1 MRYLLIVLCIIRILG
16 RLFVDV
22 GKGRYVTGSQSSQRC
37 TITTIQALLMKFVSL
52 QLAIE
57 EDSERAPRVA
67 TAVLLVEVA
76 GGADDDIKEEER
88 EVLRRLIERY
98 SVVTPGQ
105 AHEVTSL

>member
-1 MRYLLIVLCIIRILG
+1 MRYLLIVLCIIPILG
-16 RLFVDV
+16 QLFVDV
-22 GKGRYVTGSQSSQRC
+22 EKGRYVTGSQSSQRC
-37 TITTIQALLMKFVSL
+37 TITTIQTLLKKFVSL

-57 EDSERAPRVA
+57 EDSERALRVVM
-67 TAVLLVEVA
+67 AVSSVEVA
-76 GGADDDIKEEER
+76 GADDDIKEEER